1 MAWGIPNSGPR
12 TGRSRVSTL
21 LEARQAA
28 LRGDEQKGS
37 GAGGG
42 GRARNTVRD
51 KRAQK
56 KNNAR
61 NSGTE
66 QFPLRPSDTAAIGTQ
81 TAELRYAY
89 GLQRASLKAQAKMVR
104 AMYQNQRFNIGEA
117 TRGDISASAG
127 EMADRGLIGSTVHE
141 AARQGALSARD
152 ASLQEARLE
161 RNQGLFG
168 VAQSRL
174 EAIAALRMGL
184 AGLKAQRAASQQE
197 MALAAFGSGGQNP
210 WSY

>member
-42 GRARNTVRD
+42 GRARNT
-51 KRAQK
+51 
-56 KNNAR
+56 
-61 NSGTE
+61 GTE